1 MNDFM
6 IFMTQKLQIMWIIHR
21 LNEEYNFTPAWLLL
35 NKSANLNFKIPNPV
49 FVMRVLEEKEKKH
62 PISAKKS
69 TDLIIIEPPRS
80 LFRVVVN
87 NYRQKEKS
95 LEEEIGETMMGDH
108 QGLPPQPVGY
118 IKFPE
123 YDWF

>member
-1 MNDFM
+1 
-6 IFMTQKLQIMWIIHR
+6 
-21 LNEEYNFTPAWLLL
+21 
-35 NKSANLNFKIPNPV
+35 
-49 FVMRVLEEKEKKH
+49 
-62 PISAKKS
+62 
-69 TDLIIIEPPRS
+69 
-80 LFRVVVN
+80 VVVN

>member
-1 MNDFM
+1 M
-6 IFMTQKLQIMWIIHR
+6 LV
-21 LNEEYNFTPAWLLL
+21 
-35 NKSANLNFKIPNPV
+35 KSANLNFKIPNPV
-49 FVMRVLEEKEKKH
+49 FVMRVLEEREKKH
-62 PISAKKS
+62 FISAKKS

-95 LEEEIGETMMGDH
+95 FEEEIGETMMGDH

>member
-1 MNDFM
+1 
-6 IFMTQKLQIMWIIHR
+6 
-21 LNEEYNFTPAWLLL
+21 
-35 NKSANLNFKIPNPV
+35 
-49 FVMRVLEEKEKKH
+49 MRVLEEREKKH
-62 PISAKKS
+62 LVSAKKS

-80 LFRVVVN
+80 LFKVVVN

-95 LEEEIGETMMGDH
+95 LNKQEEEIGETMMDH

-123 YDWF
+123 YDWFWGKIPAN